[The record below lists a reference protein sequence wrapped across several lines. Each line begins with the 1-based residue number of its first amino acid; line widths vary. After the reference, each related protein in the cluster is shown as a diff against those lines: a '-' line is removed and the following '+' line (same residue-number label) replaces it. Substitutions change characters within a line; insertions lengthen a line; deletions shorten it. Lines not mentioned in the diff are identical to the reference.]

1 VSAQGGAKGK
11 SGDLAQ
17 HGAVPVAGE
26 PAIPTDGAAVKE
38 AAAEASQ
45 GQANS
50 ETVSVH
56 NPNFSAAARNLASHE
71 AEAMVKMEED
81 IARARREGDPD
92 DFCSAC
98 EKRARH
104 ICNACRMARYCGREC
119 QVGDWPIHNNL
130 CAAFA
135 AARPVTRPS
144 PHHRR
149 VLLFPASSSKV
160 EVRWVAP
167 SDIAKGEP
175 IGFDHADF
183 VGFMGTMNASTN
195 GLVEQTQHTLLNTVS
210 SLGDR

>member
-1 VSAQGGAKGK
+1 
-11 SGDLAQ
+11 
-17 HGAVPVAGE
+17 
-26 PAIPTDGAAVKE
+26 
-38 AAAEASQ
+38 
-45 GQANS
+45 
-50 ETVSVH
+50 
-56 NPNFSAAARNLASHE
+56 
-71 AEAMVKMEED
+71 MVKMEED

-92 DFCSAC
+92 DLCSAC